1 VDKVEQLERAVG
13 HLPPTDNTA
22 VLGKINNGE
31 LKVKGNKP
39 EKKHKV
45 PLPKE
50 VHEALEE
57 KAKAQGK
64 TADELAAEVVK
75 EKAKAKPATVDFP
88 AAAKIND
95 YGFLHFKNAWLE
107 NLGWTKGMA
116 LKIDKNADGSATL
129 RKA

>member
-1 VDKVEQLERAVG
+1 M
-13 HLPPTDNTA
+13 DNT
-22 VLGKINNGE
+22 
-31 LKVKGNKP
+31 KP
-39 EKKHKV
+39 HKV

-50 VHEALEE
+50 VHKPLEE

-64 TADELAAEVVK
+64 TADELAIEVVK
-75 EKAKAKPATVDFP
+75 ERAKPKPEKPETPAFP

-116 LKIDKNADGSATL
+116 LKIDKNPDGSITL
-129 RKA
+129 RKV